1 MKKKIALG
9 LVAVAVLMGGGA
21 QAAQAAGQYYF
32 FSTESACLGAMDRM
46 ERGGF
51 EIFQYCVYQP
61 QQGSNLA
68 WYFGA
73 R

>member
-1 MKKKIALG
+1 
-9 LVAVAVLMGGGA
+9 
-21 QAAQAAGQYYF
+21 
-32 FSTESACLGAMDRM
+32 MDRM

-51 EIFQYCVYQP
+51 EIFQYYIYQP